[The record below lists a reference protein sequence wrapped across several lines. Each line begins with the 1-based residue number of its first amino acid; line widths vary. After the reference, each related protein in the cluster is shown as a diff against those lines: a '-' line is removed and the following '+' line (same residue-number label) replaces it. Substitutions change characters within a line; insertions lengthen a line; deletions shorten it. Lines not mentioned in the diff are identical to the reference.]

1 MKPNKEGYSAMAR
14 EVHQISTMTKDKNG
28 KGAAR
33 EMRRQGFVPAVIY
46 TPGDQANTVLGL
58 NVKDLNRAL
67 QLGHFYTH
75 AQELKV
81 GDKVVKVLAKAIQR
95 HPVTDRPIHL
105 DFMSYDPARQVNA
118 NVTVEITGQTDSP
131 GLKEGGV
138 LQLIEAQLEVVCRA
152 DSIPEQIEISVA
164 GLNIGD
170 TVKLSEIKLPEG
182 VRSAV
187 TDRDLTI
194 VSIIST
200 RTSSTADDEA
210 ADAAAA
216 AAAAA
221 EGATEGAA
229 AAAGAAP
236 AAEAAPAKKNS
247 DEKTDKR

>member
-1 MKPNKEGYSAMAR
+1 MAR
-14 EVHQISTMTKDKNG
+14 EVHQINTMTKDKNG

-33 EMRRQGFVPAVIY
+33 EMRRQGFIPAVIY

-58 NVKDLNRAL
+58 NVKDLSRAL
-67 QLGHFYTH
+67 QVGHFYTH
-75 AQELKV
+75 AQELKI
-81 GDKVVKVLAKAIQR
+81 GEKVLKVLAKAIQR
-95 HPVTDRPIHL
+95 HPVTDRPIHV
-105 DFMSYDPARQVNA
+105 DFMSYDPARQVNV
-118 NVTVEITGQTDSP
+118 NVTVNITGQTDSP

-152 DSIPEQIEISVA
+152 DSIPEQIEVSVA

-170 TVKLSEIKLPEG
+170 TIHMSEITLPQG

-229 AAAGAAP
+229 AAAGAP
-236 AAEAAPAKKNS
+236 AAEAAKANEKKGG

>member
-1 MKPNKEGYSAMAR
+1 MAR
-14 EVHQISTMTKDKNG
+14 EVHQINTMTKDKNG

-46 TPGDQANTVLGL
+46 TPGTEANITLGL

-81 GDKVVKVLAKAIQR
+81 GDKVVKVLAKAMQR
-95 HPVTDRPIHL
+95 HPVTDRPLHL
-105 DFMSYDPARQVNA
+105 DFMSYDPARQVNV
-118 NVTVEITGQTDSP
+118 NVTVDITGEAESP

-152 DSIPEQIEISVA
+152 DSIPEQIEVSVA

-170 TVKLSEIKLPEG
+170 TVHLSEIKLPEG

-216 AAAAA
+216 AAASA
-221 EGATEGAA
+221 EGAAEGAA
-229 AAAGAAP
+229 AAAGAP

>member
-1 MKPNKEGYSAMAR
+1 
-14 EVHQISTMTKDKNG
+14 
-28 KGAAR
+28 
-33 EMRRQGFVPAVIY
+33 
-46 TPGDQANTVLGL
+46 
-58 NVKDLNRAL
+58 
-67 QLGHFYTH
+67 
-75 AQELKV
+75 
-81 GDKVVKVLAKAIQR
+81 
-95 HPVTDRPIHL
+95 
-105 DFMSYDPARQVNA
+105 MSYDPARQVNV
-118 NVTVEITGQTDSP
+118 NVTVNITGQTDSP

-152 DSIPEQIEISVA
+152 DSIPEQIEVSVA

-170 TVKLSEIKLPEG
+170 TIHMSEITLPQG

-229 AAAGAAP
+229 AAAGAP
-236 AAEAAPAKKNS
+236 AAEAAKANEKKGG

>member
-1 MKPNKEGYSAMAR
+1 MAR
-14 EVHQISTMTKDKNG
+14 EVHQINTMTKDKNG

-33 EMRRQGFVPAVIY
+33 EMRRQGFIPAVIY

-58 NVKDLNRAL
+58 NVKDLSRAL
-67 QLGHFYTH
+67 QVGHFYTH
-75 AQELKV
+75 AQELKI
-81 GDKVVKVLAKAIQR
+81 GEKVLKVLAKAIQR
-95 HPVTDRPIHL
+95 HPVTDRPIHV
-105 DFMSYDPARQVNA
+105 DFMSYDPARQVNV
-118 NVTVEITGQTDSP
+118 NVTVNITGQTDSP

-152 DSIPEQIEISVA
+152 DSIPEQIEVSVA

-170 TVKLSEIKLPEG
+170 TIHMSEITLPQG

-229 AAAGAAP
+229 AAAGAP
-236 AAEAAPAKKNS
+236 AAEAAKANEKTGG

>member
-1 MKPNKEGYSAMAR
+1 MTR
-14 EVHQISTMTKDKNG
+14 EVYQINTMTKDKNG

-81 GDKVVKVLAKAIQR
+81 GDKVVKVLAKVIQR
-95 HPVTDRPIHL
+95 HPVTDKPIHV
-105 DFMSYDPARQVNA
+105 DFMSYDPARQVNV
-118 NVTVEITGQTDSP
+118 NVTVNIVGEEECP

-138 LQLIEAQLEVVCRA
+138 LQLIESQLEVVCRA
-152 DSIPEQIEISVA
+152 DSIPQQIEVSVA

-170 TVKLSEIKLPEG
+170 TVHLSETKLPAG

-200 RTSSTADDEA
+200 RTSSTAEDEA

-229 AAAGAAP
+229 AAAGAP
-236 AAEAAPAKKNS
+236 AADAAKANEKKGG

>member
-1 MKPNKEGYSAMAR
+1 MAR
-14 EVHQISTMTKDKNG
+14 EVHQITTMTKDKNG

-33 EMRRQGFVPAVIY
+33 EMRRQGFIPAVIY

-67 QLGHFYTH
+67 QVGHFYTH

-81 GDKVVKVLAKAIQR
+81 ADKVVKVLAKAIQR
-95 HPVTDRPIHL
+95 HPVTDRPIHV
-105 DFMSYDPARQVNA
+105 DFMSYDPARQVNV
-118 NVTVEITGQTDSP
+118 NVTVEIVGQSDSP

-152 DSIPEQIEISVA
+152 DSIPEQIQVSVA

-170 TVKLSEIKLPEG
+170 TVHLSEVKLPEG

-194 VSIIST
+194 MSIIST
-200 RTSSTADDEA
+200 RTSNTLDDEA

-216 AAAAA
+216 AAATTTNPDGTPAP
-221 EGATEGAA
+221 AA
-229 AAAGAAP
+229 AAAP
-236 AAEAAPAKKNS
+236 AAEAKPAKKSS
-247 DEKTDKR
+247 DEKTDRR